1 MQSTLDD
8 HMLRHD
14 IVEALLS
21 QGATERT
28 DAERYADRL
37 VDLSEQEGEH
47 QGLLDPFDRSVALV
61 FALIEESGLD
71 PWAVDLG
78 AFVRI
83 FSEARLSITRRPR
96 PTSLWAIDPS
106 GLVGP
111 SSSSRGGARSLHRR
125 GPGA

>member
-1 MQSTLDD
+1 MPRQSRLT
-8 HMLRHD
+8 HRRVHAINIGRSHAPSRHRGG
-14 IVEALLS
+14 VALS
-21 QGATERT
+21 RCHGTH

-83 FSEARLSITRRPR
+83 FSERVSASPKVSTYQP
-96 PTSLWAIDPS
+96 
-106 GLVGP
+106 VGD
-111 SSSSRGGARSLHRR
+111 
-125 GPGA
+125 